1 MLFALI
7 LEKVVLCGVCRDVA
21 EDLPSAIQTVE
32 EIGGLFVDY
41 RVVIY
46 ENDSKDLTAQ
56 ILTDWA
62 NRNDKV
68 SVQCENGVSENE
80 IVNHY
85 EMDHEF
91 YPGKPFRPEQIARA
105 RNIVL
110 DIAMSEPYCDFPYL
124 IWIDMDFSVPPELD
138 GIIESFATN
147 IEWDAV
153 LAYGVST
160 RKSFWDWYAFRDA
173 TYPIGSE
180 LLGNTWWYMQK
191 SFRLHRKSPW
201 HPVYSAFGGL
211 GIYKKS
217 SIAGCRYSALPTRD
231 LETVAQELVATS
243 RQNIATTELVTI
255 PAPLPNLPKILDP
268 NIGIILHPD
277 LLNPLVWRM
286 SSFVYQYPSVCEH
299 VPFHASMIA
308 NGHGK
313 IFINPRMIFYYGKSL
328 FN

>member
-1 MLFALI
+1 M
-7 LEKVVLCGVCRDVA
+7 EK
-21 EDLPSAIQTVE
+21 
-32 EIGGLFVDY
+32 IGGLFEDY
-41 RVVIY
+41 RIVIY

-56 ILTDWA
+56 ILTAWA
-62 NRNDKV
+62 NENDKV
-68 SVQCENGVSENE
+68 VAICEKGASERE
-80 IVNHY
+80 VVNHY
-85 EMDHEF
+85 ELDHEF
-91 YPGKPFRPEQIARA
+91 RPGEPFRPELIARA

-110 DIAMSEPYCDFPYL
+110 DTAMSAPYRDFHYL

-138 GIIESFATN
+138 GIIESFTTE

-153 LAYGVST
+153 LAYGIST

-217 SIAGCRYSALPTRD
+217 SITGCRYSAIPTRD
-231 LETVAQELVATS
+231 LETVAQELVTKAT
-243 RQNIATTELVTI
+243 QNIATTALVTI
-255 PAPLPNLPKILDP
+255 SEPLIHLPKILDP
-268 NIGIILHPD
+268 NVGVILHPD
-277 LLNPLVWRM
+277 LPNPLVWRM

-308 NGHGK
+308 SGHGK
-313 IFINPRMIFYYGKSL
+313 IFINPRMIFYYGKS
-328 FN
+328 F